1 MSDNRISF
9 DGRGI
14 QPNIKHW
21 TLQGFESYDQYLAY
35 CNAIIEMYAGS
46 SLRTF
51 LEKEQSRVNG
61 DLTNRQDSRLYGIP
75 DDKGIYNKLPTSY
88 ADAMNRTDFLYWDK
102 YEKIKEKMQKQILE
116 KLAKTS
122 VAEAM
127 KDKMV
132 FNDMELG
139 DFVYDRAAM
148 GLQPELFYYS
158 LKHKRILS
166 GEELDV
172 TSAKYALVI
181 ETGDAGE
188 NLFYFKPDRSKVVL
202 AVRVEKD
209 DNEIEY
215 VEVQGEQ
222 TLDEASSMGVLS
234 ATSDVKKSYLYK
246 QKQPRLNNAIRLVIG
261 LTRGGYTN
269 WDNDFYGGV
278 AAGIV
283 IETLESLG
291 YVVSVDL
298 AFGGGRCA
306 ACGKRLNTPDGT
318 GRRYFTMNVKR
329 FDENTDMNKLLYM
342 ICDPSFHTVKL
353 LTYINCFFK
362 LYGDEMSVAQLYW
375 HGIEKE
381 DIITPIG
388 AGLMTVDMG
397 LGNSDI
403 MYYLI
408 HRVAGEADVQ
418 KAVLDIVLN
427 AENENL
433 KLKEKAFTYMV

>member
-21 TLQGFESYDQYLAY
+21 ILQGFESYDQYLAY
-35 CNAIIEMYAGS
+35 CKVIMEMYAGS
-46 SLRTF
+46 NLRVF
-51 LEKEQSRVNG
+51 LEKEKKRVDS
-61 DLTNRQDSRLYGIP
+61 DLMNQTDARLYGIP
-75 DDKGIYNKLPTSY
+75 NESGVYDKLPKSY
-88 ADAMNRTDFLYWDK
+88 DDAMNRTDFMYWDK
-102 YEKIKEKMQKQILE
+102 YEKVKAQIQKDVLD
-116 KLAKTS
+116 KLAKSS

-127 KDKMV
+127 KDQMV
-132 FNDMELG
+132 YNDKELG
-139 DFVYDRAAM
+139 VFVYDRAAM

-158 LKHKRILS
+158 VKHKRVLS
-166 GEELDV
+166 GEELDI
-172 TSAKYALVI
+172 TSPKYALDV
-181 ETGDAGE
+181 EVDADE
-188 NLFYFKPDRSKVVL
+188 KTKFFFKPDHSKVVL
-202 AVRVEKD
+202 SIQIEKE
-209 DNEIEY
+209 NGELEYIE
-215 VEVQGEQ
+215 VDGEESIS
-222 TLDEASSMGVLS
+222 EATSMGIMS
-234 ATSDVKKSYLYK
+234 TTSDVKKSYLYK
-246 QKQPRLNNAIRLVIG
+246 EKQPRLNNAIRIVVG

-269 WDNDFYGGV
+269 WNNDFYGGV

-291 YVVSVDL
+291 YVVSVDV

-306 ACGKRLNTPDGT
+306 ACGKKLNTPDGT

-388 AGLMTVDMG
+388 AGLMTTDMA

-408 HRVAGEADVQ
+408 HRVAGEADVK

-427 AENENL
+427 AETENL
-433 KLKEKAFTYMV
+433 RLKERAFSYIV